1 MSIASTLR
9 GLASGAVGLA
19 APLALAACLEA
30 QPTPEL
36 PSTPASAFTL
46 TTLADG
52 LDKPWAVAPLPD
64 GGALVTEKPGRI
76 WRVAADGTKSEV
88 SGGPS
93 PYYVDDPQS
102 QAGLFDVV
110 AAPDFAESGRV
121 YVSSAVGTA
130 DANGT
135 ALFSYRLDGT
145 ALTDERE
152 LFRSRD
158 PKDTNAHFGAKIA
171 VLPDGTL
178 ALSTGDGF
186 AYREAAQDL
195 GSHLGKIVRVNADGS
210 VPADNPYADSVRP
223 EIWSWGHRNVQ
234 GLAVDPATG
243 QLWEHEHGPRG
254 GDELNRIEAGAN
266 YGWPVATTGRDYNGA
281 RISPFDRA
289 AEFTPFVHQWTPSVA
304 PSGLAVYRGDL
315 FADWDGDMLVG
326 ALAGKSLRRL
336 DMDDGQVVGEEVLLG
351 DLGARIRDVRVAP
364 DGSVWV
370 LQDGAEGGASLLR
383 LAPSSES

>member
-1 MSIASTLR
+1 MRPGAQVDAFTSGAGAASLPPMSIASTLR

-30 QPTPEL
+30 QPAPEL

-223 EIWSWGHRNVQ
+223 QLQISGR
-234 GLAVDPATG
+234 AAATSSTVSRRARTMD
-243 QLWEHEHGPRG
+243 GPSPPR
-254 GDELNRIEAGAN
+254 A
-266 YGWPVATTGRDYNGA
+266 ATTTARASRPSTGR
-281 RISPFDRA
+281 RSSR
-289 AEFTPFVHQWTPSVA
+289 
-304 PSGLAVYRGDL
+304 
-315 FADWDGDMLVG
+315 
-326 ALAGKSLRRL
+326 
-336 DMDDGQVVGEEVLLG
+336 
-351 DLGARIRDVRVAP
+351 
-364 DGSVWV
+364 
-370 LQDGAEGGASLLR
+370 
-383 LAPSSES
+383 PSSTNGRRPSRRAVWPSIAATCSRTGTATCWSARWRANPCAASTWMTVRWSAKRYCSAT